1 MPTPGSIRA
10 GKAHVEIGA
19 DDSPLRRGLKT
30 AASKLKAW
38 GASVQAAG
46 TRMVSVFGSVL
57 GSMAGGAKLFASMG
71 DPIAKAAKR
80 AGMAVEP
87 FSQIAYV
94 AQRADV
100 SLSALSAALFKMQ
113 RDAGSG
119 TLAKHMAEMG
129 LVIEGFEQMSPEEQF
144 LAIADAMSA
153 IDDQGARAA
162 ATMRI
167 FGRAGLALLPLWQ
180 TDIRGGMARADL
192 AGAKWSVEDARNAEL
207 FSDRIAELW
216 SSTKRT
222 MAEIGYQGFRRLV
235 ENMDVLLAHL
245 RDMREW
251 LRQNGAW
258 VGRLVVTFAS
268 LTAAGLVIKGI
279 GMALSGVGTTLS
291 ALATMLPVVLN
302 PWVGGFVI
310 AASVITLVTSRLLDL
325 QQVFGG
331 VFKALLSG
339 DFAKAWDI
347 FSTAAA
353 LAFERIKNVAKE
365 SMMAVWLSVKHAV
378 ANAVLDLTTFP
389 SLVWGDITGDG
400 GAAQRAYEQQAK
412 ALEEDQRRELHRRID
427 RSREREL
434 QRQLDRLTAPAPK
447 EQQAEEPQP
456 NKPTLRLNFAKL
468 AMAGGAGAAEVLG
481 TFSARAAAAMA
492 QQRER
497 PIVAAIE
504 RGNELL
510 EDIRDAVEG
519 GEGVVFE

>member
-19 DDSPLRRGLKT
+19 DDSPLQRGLKT

-46 TRMVSVFGSVL
+46 TRMATVFGGVL

-87 FSQIAYV
+87 FSQIAYA

-113 RDAGSG
+113 REAGSG
-119 TLAKHMAEMG
+119 VLAKHMAEMG

-144 LAIADAMSA
+144 LAIADALSA
-153 IDDQGARAA
+153 VDDQSARAA

-207 FSDRIAELW
+207 FSDRIADLW
-216 SSTKRT
+216 LSIKRT
-222 MAEIGYQGFRRLV
+222 LAEIGYQGFRRLI
-235 ENMDVLLAHL
+235 ENMDALLEDL
-245 RDMREW
+245 RSMRQW
-251 LRQNGAW
+251 LRQNGEW
-258 VGRLVVTFAS
+258 VGRLVVAFAA
-268 LTAAGLVIKGI
+268 LTAVGLTIKGI
-279 GMALSGVGTTLS
+279 GMALSGVGTALS
-291 ALATMLPVVLN
+291 ALVTMLPVLLN

-310 AASVITLVTSRLLDL
+310 AASVIALVTSRLLDL

-353 LAFERIKNVAKE
+353 LAFERVKNIAKE
-365 SMMAVWLSVKHAV
+365 AMLSVWLAIKHAI

-389 SLVWGDITGDG
+389 SIVWGDITGDG

-412 ALEEDQRRELHRRID
+412 ALEEDQRRELQRRID

-434 QRQLDRLTAPAPK
+434 QRQLDRLLATP
-447 EQQAEEPQP
+447 EERQADEPQP

-519 GEGVVFE
+519 GEGMVFE